1 MPLASSQSFGCKID
15 TKRLPCF
22 NRGQTPRRPMAP
34 HFPRPVIRPILK
46 RPLRVDPTTT
56 LISRMIM
63 KRKVKLFLCSRV
75 SLGILI
81 TVAAIVEGSASQAG
95 AQNITATY
103 LTGAE
108 IPVRSN
114 GFIAEG
120 KTINITLG
128 FAPQPGAQLMVVQ
141 NTGPGII
148 RGRFKNLTITLTS
161 AGLTYHFVANYYG
174 GNGNDLVL
182 LWTTGD
188 ELVPPAAK
196 DKLDGQLLLA
206 LRKSRGEPPFDKRT
220 SLQPTIPVK
229 DGDRVLVDIEGSISK
244 ALLDRVTLMGGALPD
259 NSTSSTR
266 LRAMLP
272 LSQLEALALRTDVK
286 FISPAKVS
294 VTSRIGPQ

>member
-1 MPLASSQSFGCKID
+1 
-15 TKRLPCF
+15 
-22 NRGQTPRRPMAP
+22 
-34 HFPRPVIRPILK
+34 
-46 RPLRVDPTTT
+46 
-56 LISRMIM
+56 M
-63 KRKVKLFLCSRV
+63 KRKVKLFLCSRF
-75 SLGILI
+75 SSGILI
-81 TVAAIVEGSASQAG
+81 IAAAIVGVSASQAV

-108 IPVRSN
+108 IPLRSN
-114 GFIAEG
+114 GFVAEG

-148 RGRFKNLTITLTS
+148 RGRFKNLGQGQTITLTC

-196 DKLDGQLLLA
+196 GKLDGQLLLA
-206 LRKSRGEPPFDKRT
+206 LRKSRGEPPFDRPT
-220 SLQPTIPVK
+220 SLEPAIPIK
-229 DGDRVLVDIEGSISK
+229 DGDRVLVDINGSVSK
-244 ALLDRVTLMGGALPD
+244 ALVDQVKLRGGALPD
-259 NSTSSTR
+259 NSTSNTV
-266 LRAMLP
+266 LRAMVP
-272 LSQLEALALRTDVK
+272 LSQLETLALQSDVT

-294 VTSRIGPQ
+294 VTNRLEPH